1 MTRLHLGSR
10 TLIPSP
16 NINQLCI
23 NHVIFPDKSHTEH
36 FFFLGRPPCIIFQE
50 NLELLN
56 NARKKTEI
64 RIGKVKRQRN
74 LDWIF
79 KLSDKVRE
87 TSLTV
92 QVKENYNV
100 KQSNTPKTIWVEGF
114 FNCTIILNEY

>member
-1 MTRLHLGSR
+1 M
-10 TLIPSP
+10 
-16 NINQLCI
+16 
-23 NHVIFPDKSHTEH
+23 
-36 FFFLGRPPCIIFQE
+36 
-50 NLELLN
+50 
-56 NARKKTEI
+56 
-64 RIGKVKRQRN
+64 GKVKRQRN

-100 KQSNTPKTIWVEGF
+100 KQSNTPKTIWVESF

>member
-1 MTRLHLGSR
+1 M
-10 TLIPSP
+10 
-16 NINQLCI
+16 
-23 NHVIFPDKSHTEH
+23 
-36 FFFLGRPPCIIFQE
+36 
-50 NLELLN
+50 
-56 NARKKTEI
+56 
-64 RIGKVKRQRN
+64 GKVKRQRN